1 MSNDSAWKDEFL
13 VGDEYIDNQHKELI
27 AICQTIEALAN
38 SGRPVSKE
46 EAYSH
51 LTELFEEFRNH
62 FDEEMQLYRRVYRMT
77 YMDHQHHHTDFLEKL
92 TDIMEEARERT
103 PDLKA
108 LMVFIQHWFIKHI
121 VFEDI
126 PQFEEIRARG
136 FHREEW
142 GA

>member
-1 MSNDSAWKDEFL
+1 MKTDSAWKEEFL

-27 AICQTIEALAN
+27 ALCGSIQELAN
-38 SGRPVSKE
+38 SGKPVTKE
-46 EAYSH
+46 EAH
-51 LTELFEEFRNH
+51 ARLTELFEEFRNH
-62 FDEEMQLYRRVYRMT
+62 FDEEMQIYRRVYRMKYT
-77 YMDHQHHHTDFLEKL
+77 EHEQHHAEFLEKI
-92 TDIMEEARERT
+92 TDIMNDTRERT
-103 PDLKA
+103 PDLKE